1 MESTHHQDPPK
12 DWKGIARQLGP
23 GLIISANIVGSGEL
37 IVTTKVGADVGFI
50 LLWFIIL
57 GCMIKVFLQVELGRY
72 AITHGRTTL
81 QAMDAVP
88 GPRFSFIWKYL
99 NLRAEASWL
108 VWCWMIMFV
117 ATFFQVSGMVGG
129 IAGVFETGIPSL
141 SQPPAWYTE
150 GHVLDAGVGLPE
162 ETLAHQWQQ
171 LLNKAW
177 ALCITGSCALLLL
190 MGRYRFIER
199 FSTGMVA
206 AFTLF
211 TIFAVFALYRTE
223 YGITPSQLATGL
235 QFKLPENFITAF
247 AAFGVIGVG
256 AAELI
261 YYPYWCLEKGYARFV
276 GPREDSP
283 EWEARAQGWMRVLKW
298 DAWVSMVIYTGATV
312 AFYLLGAAVLNGKG
326 LEVTNNDLIPTLSN
340 LYQES
345 FGSLGLWLFLVG
357 ALVVL
362 YSTVFISTASNA
374 RLSADLW
381 MLFTPSVS
389 GSARDRNALVRR
401 ACILIPLLYFIF
413 YVSVGQ
419 PLTLVFIGALAQALM
434 LPFLCFAA
442 LYFHYA
448 QTHRALFPGK
458 IWVLLLWISSLLMT
472 SVGFYQLYDKLFP

>member
-1 MESTHHQDPPK
+1 MSQNTYQDPPK
-12 DWKGIARQLGP
+12 DWKGIAKQLGP

-72 AITHGRTTL
+72 TITHGKTTL

-88 GPRFSFIWKYL
+88 GPRFALMWRFL
-99 NLRAEASWL
+99 NLRAEGSWL
-108 VWCWMIMFV
+108 VWCWIIMFI

-129 IAGVFETGIPSL
+129 IAGVFETGVPSL
-141 SQPPAWYTE
+141 SNPPGWYAE
-150 GHVLDAGVGLPE
+150 GKTGLSAAE
-162 ETLAHQWQQ
+162 QASSWQG
-171 LLNKAW
+171 LLNMGW
-177 ALCITGSCALLLL
+177 AFVITGSCAVVLLL
-190 MGRYRFIER
+190 GRYKFIER
-199 FSTGMVA
+199 FSTTMVA
-206 AFTLF
+206 GFTLF
-211 TIFAVFALYRTE
+211 TIFAVFSLYTTD
-223 YGITPSQLATGL
+223 YGITAGQIAQGL
-235 QFKLPENFITAF
+235 QFKLPENFMTAF

-261 YYPYWCLEKGYARFV
+261 YYPYWCLEKGYAKHV
-276 GPREDSP
+276 GPKDDTP
-283 EWEARAQGWMRVLKW
+283 EWESRAQGWMRVLRW

-326 LEVTNNDLIPTLSN
+326 LEVTNDALIPTLSN
-340 LYQES
+340 LYRES
-345 FGSLGLWLFLVG
+345 FGVAGLWIFLIG

-381 MLFTPSVS
+381 MLFTRKDKGGGV
-389 GSARDRNALVRR
+389 DRATLTKR
-401 ACILIPLLYFIF
+401 ACVLIPVLYFIF
-413 YVSVGQ
+413 YVSVGK

-442 LYFHYA
+442 LYFYYF
-448 QTHRALFPGK
+448 QTHRALLPGK
-458 IWVLLLWISSLLMT
+458 GWLILLWISSILMT
-472 SVGFYQLYDKLFP
+472 SVGFYQLFDQLTK

>member
-1 MESTHHQDPPK
+1 MQSAQHQAPPS
-12 DWKGIARQLGP
+12 DWRGIARQLGP

-72 AITHGRTTL
+72 AITHGKTTL

-88 GPRFSFIWKYL
+88 GPRFSFIWRWL

-108 VWCWMIMFV
+108 VWCWILMFV

-141 SQPPAWYTE
+141 SEPPAWYAQAQS
-150 GHVLDAGVGLPE
+150 LDVETGSAAS
-162 ETLAHQWQQ
+162 TLAARWQQ
-171 LLNKAW
+171 LLNNGW
-177 ALCITGSCALLLL
+177 ALAITGSCALLLL
-190 MGRYRFIER
+190 VGRYRFIER
-199 FSTGMVA
+199 FSTTMVA
-206 AFTLF
+206 GFTLF
-211 TIFAVFALYRTE
+211 TILAVFALYRTE
-223 YGITPSQLATGL
+223 YGITLAQLAEGL
-235 QFKLPENFITAF
+235 EFNLPENFMTAF

-261 YYPYWCLEKGYARFV
+261 YYPYWCLEKGYARHV
-276 GPREDSP
+276 GPREDTP
-283 EWEARAQGWMRVLKW
+283 EWEARARGWMRVLKW
-298 DAWVSMVIYTGATV
+298 DAWVSMIIYTGATV
-312 AFYLLGAAVLNGKG
+312 AFYLLGAAVLHGKG
-326 LEVTNNDLIPTLSN
+326 LEVTNDDLIPTLSN
-340 LYQES
+340 LYRES
-345 FGSLGLWLFLVG
+345 FGSLGLWIFLAG

-381 MLFTPSVS
+381 LLFTPSK
-389 GSARDRNALVRR
+389 GADQRDRSVLVRR
-401 ACILIPLLYFIF
+401 ACVLIPMLYFVF

-419 PLTLVFIGALAQALM
+419 PLTLVFIGALAQALI

-442 LYFHYA
+442 LYFHYR
-448 QTHRALFPGK
+448 QTHRALFPGTL
-458 IWVLLLWISSLLMT
+458 WVVLLWVSSLLMT
-472 SVGFYQLYDKLFP
+472 SVGCYQLYDKLFK